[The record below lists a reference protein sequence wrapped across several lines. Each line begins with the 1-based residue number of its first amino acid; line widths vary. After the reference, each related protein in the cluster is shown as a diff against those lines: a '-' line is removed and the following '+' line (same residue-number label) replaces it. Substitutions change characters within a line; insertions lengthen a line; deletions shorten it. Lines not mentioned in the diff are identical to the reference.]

1 MKAKNASL
9 AAKIVAGVVLIAGHA
24 LLWIGKLPN
33 ADSKSICACAFSIM
47 GIFGTIDL
55 NLVFDKFT
63 SQKGNGC
70 VE

>member
-1 MKAKNASL
+1 MKAKDASL
-9 AAKIVAGVVLIAGHA
+9 VAKIVAGVVLIAGHA
-24 LLWIGKLPN
+24 LLWTGKLPN
-33 ADSKSICACAFSIM
+33 ADSKGICACAFSIL

-63 SQKGNGC
+63 GNKGTGC